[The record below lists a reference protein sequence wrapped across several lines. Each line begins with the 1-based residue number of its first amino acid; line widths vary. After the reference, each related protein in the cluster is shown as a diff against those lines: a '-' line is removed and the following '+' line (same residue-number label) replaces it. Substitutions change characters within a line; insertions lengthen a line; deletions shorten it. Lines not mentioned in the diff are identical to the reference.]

1 MLQRNLN
8 NIKIQRNNIRVLII
22 TRILMMLSLLDNN
35 KGNYRNMTNK
45 KSRNHK
51 DSKKMCQ
58 LMVRVS
64 K

>member
-1 MLQRNLN
+1 
-8 NIKIQRNNIRVLII
+8 
-22 TRILMMLSLLDNN
+22 MMLSLLDNN